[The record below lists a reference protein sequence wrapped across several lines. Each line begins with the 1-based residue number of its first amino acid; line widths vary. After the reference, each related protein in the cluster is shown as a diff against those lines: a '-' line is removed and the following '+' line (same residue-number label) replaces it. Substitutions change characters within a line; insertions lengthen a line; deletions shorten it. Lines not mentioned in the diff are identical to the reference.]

1 MLRGLLRLLVR
12 LFVFGL
18 IAGAV
23 GFVITRLLGG
33 EDDDFEDFDDLESSF
48 EFNETP
54 VEIEV
59 SAAATDAATPLDT
72 LTKVLGTTG
81 QAALRQSLNQK
92 AARPLRCCST
102 EFQGPRLI
110 DIKGIGPSYETRLH
124 SIGINTMQ
132 DLIDADAN
140 NVAEELGVIGGQQ
153 RLKTGSSRPTLCC
166 PTIKHNTRKSWHI
179 GAESEQ

>member
-12 LFVFGL
+12 LFVFAL

-54 VEIEV
+54 VEIDV
-59 SAAATDAATPLDT
+59 SAAATGADAVDT
-72 LTKVLGTTG
+72 SAKARVTTG
-81 QAALRQSLNQK
+81 SGK
-92 AARPLRCCST
+92 AST
-102 EFQGPRLI
+102 EATKGAKSGPRLI
-110 DIKGIGPSYETRLH
+110 DIKGIGPQYETRLQ

-132 DLIDADAN
+132 DLINADAN
-140 NVAEELGVIGGQQ
+140 HVAEQLGVIGGTTEVEDWVVQAH
-153 RLKTGSSRPTLCC
+153 TLLSD
-166 PTIKHNTRKSWHI
+166 N
-179 GAESEQ
+179 